1 MNQSTAD
8 YRLMAYAGSPSKPD
22 RDSNDWHTPSRYIE
36 AARVV
41 LERIDLDPYSSAIA
55 NETVKAD
62 RFFTQADN
70 ALHPR
75 PWSDRPVTVWCNP
88 PYGRGVIDA
97 AISRLLTELPRLTAA
112 IVLTNNATETR
123 WFQAMMRECSAI
135 CFTDHRIAFVS
146 PDNKRVSGNTR
157 GQCFFYFGKDRDQF
171 VTEFRQFG
179 PCVAVIAHGVS
190 HAD

>member
-8 YRLMAYAGSPSKPD
+8 YRLLAYAGSPSKPD
-22 RDSNDWHTPSRYIE
+22 RDSNDWHTPAQYIE
-36 AARVV
+36 AARIV
-41 LERIDLDPYSSAIA
+41 LGRIDLDPFSSAKA

-62 RFFTQADN
+62 RYFTKADN
-70 ALHPR
+70 ALPPR
-75 PWSDRPVTVWCNP
+75 HWADRPITVWANP

-97 AISRLLTELPRLTAA
+97 AITRFLVELPRLSAA

-123 WFQAMMRECSAI
+123 WFQSMMRECQAV

-146 PDNKRVSGNTR
+146 PDNKAVSGNTR
-157 GQCFFYFGKDRDQF
+157 GQCFFYFGQRWDRF
-171 VTEFRQFG
+171 ARAFKQFG
-179 PCVAVIAHGVS
+179 PCCAVIAQGDR